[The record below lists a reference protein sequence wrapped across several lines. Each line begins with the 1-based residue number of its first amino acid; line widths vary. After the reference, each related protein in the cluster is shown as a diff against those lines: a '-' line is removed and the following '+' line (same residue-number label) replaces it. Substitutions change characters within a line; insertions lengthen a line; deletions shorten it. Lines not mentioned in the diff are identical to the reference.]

1 MILSEEADVEE
12 EEEALPEADE
22 EPPPEVRRPGHE
34 PVEDRISAVRK
45 RKRASAESSAEAPKR
60 RWWLVLLSVAVV
72 ALFIFGVALRA
83 QNITTPQTTEGF
95 VMNDLASSK
104 TGVENSLDYP
114 DAPAPPDG
122 SAVAV
127 EAEDSATPK
136 DTGTPEDPPSAPEP
150 LPDEP
155 IKVVDEEPE
164 DPIIA
169 PYVERSCTNPTLLP
183 GGPEADNCFIMGC
196 QEGHGA
202 AWKQV
207 PREDGGLN
215 WATCERYPTES
226 ADGTCTQVTNA
237 DGVSTTS
244 KFDTTKNEWLKSHP
258 CSI

>member
-1 MILSEEADVEE
+1 MILPEEADVEV
-12 EEEALPEADE
+12 EALPEAEEE

-34 PVEDRISAVRK
+34 PVEDRISAVRE
-45 RKRASAESSAEAPKR
+45 RKRASAQNSEEPPKR

-72 ALFIFGVALRA
+72 ALFIVGLVLA
-83 QNITTPQTTEGF
+83 QSITYPQTTEGF
-95 VMNDLASSK
+95 VMNDLASS
-104 TGVENSLDYP
+104 TLGIENSLEYP
-114 DAPAPPDG
+114 DAPAPSDE
-122 SAVAV
+122 SVVVV
-127 EAEDSATPK
+127 EAEDSATPE
-136 DTGTPEDPPSAPEP
+136 DTGAPEDVLLAPEP

-196 QEGHGA
+196 QEGHSA

-226 ADGTCTQVTNA
+226 ADGSCTQVTNA